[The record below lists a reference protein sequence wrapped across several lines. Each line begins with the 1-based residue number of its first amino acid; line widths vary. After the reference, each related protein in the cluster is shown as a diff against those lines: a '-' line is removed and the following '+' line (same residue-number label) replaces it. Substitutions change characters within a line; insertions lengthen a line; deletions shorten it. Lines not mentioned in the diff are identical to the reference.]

1 MFLGILFCNYEQEL
15 SGGNMTEELIKQ
27 LLEAGVHF
35 GHQAKRWNPKMKRYI
50 FGERSGIYIID
61 LEKTVEAL
69 NKARD
74 FLVQL
79 ASKGQMILFVG
90 TKKQAQD
97 IIKQE
102 AVRCKMFYVNR
113 RWLGGLMTNFQT
125 IKKSIQH
132 LKDIENMEKDGLF
145 NSLSK
150 KEVAQLTKEK
160 ERLER
165 NLSGIKEIVNLPGVL
180 FVVDS
185 KQEETA
191 VREARKLSMP
201 IVGLI
206 DTNCDPDLIDF
217 PIPGNDDAMKSIRL
231 ITSLIADSIIEG
243 RKQFL
248 QGKGVIELP
257 KEEEIQTKEKI
268 QLEQI
273 KKPEEKEK
281 LAKKKTTTPKTTKKR
296 GRSKIK
302 N

>member
-79 ASKGQMILFVG
+79 ASKGQTILFVG

-201 IVGLI
+201 IAGLI

-257 KEEEIQTKEKI
+257 KEEKIQTKEKI

-273 KKPEEKEK
+273 EKPEEKEK

>member
-257 KEEEIQTKEKI
+257 KEEKIQTKEKI

-273 KKPEEKEK
+273 EKPEEKEK

>member
-79 ASKGQMILFVG
+79 ASKGQTILFVG

-257 KEEEIQTKEKI
+257 KEEKIQTKEKI

-273 KKPEEKEK
+273 EKPEEKEK

>member
-1 MFLGILFCNYEQEL
+1 
-15 SGGNMTEELIKQ
+15 MTEELIKQ

-281 LAKKKTTTPKTTKKR
+281 LAKKKTAIPKTTKKR
-296 GRSKIK
+296 GRPEIK